1 MAFSLLK
8 TDGRLYRRMLGYLG
22 PYRRRFVLAMLAAL
36 PVAGVQGALAWMVGP
51 FTDTLLTR
59 QDFTLL
65 YAVPA
70 FLIGMTVI
78 QGVCQYVNEYNT
90 SYIGQSVTQT
100 MRAELFRKLATMEL
114 GYLKQTTLSDLL
126 TRYCIDPAQLQ
137 QAINDNLQ
145 DLIVKI
151 ATIIGLTVVILSL
164 NWQYALLSLAILSL
178 MTLPIAIISRKIRRM
193 DHVTREI
200 TARLFGTFNESVT
213 GYRVIKAYGL
223 DGYQFKRYDT
233 HLKDYFSA
241 AMRIIKAGI
250 MLKPAMQLIAACGI
264 GLVLA
269 LGVSHIQN
277 GTLTPGGLTSFIVSL
292 GLLISPIKTVGS
304 VLSKMQR
311 IMAPAERVFAK
322 MDLAPAIVEPP
333 DPLPVGDFQQ
343 LCYENVSFEY
353 EPGKPVLQQ
362 IDFTVHAGQTLAF
375 VGGSGGGKTTMMDLI
390 PRFIDPT
397 QGRLLYNGQDLRTLS
412 LAALR
417 QQIAIVSQDAILFDG
432 SIRDNI
438 AIGRL
443 SASDAE
449 IRTAMAMAY
458 LTDWVQSLERGWD
471 TPVGEDGCLLSGGQ
485 KQRVTIARAFL
496 KNAPILILDEATSAL
511 DNESEAIVQQ
521 ALANLLAGRTVLV
534 IAHRLSTIRHA
545 DRILVVEKGRIVESG
560 SHEALLAQEGVYHR
574 LYQLQFR
581 ERGEW
586 AAMAEA

>member
-1 MAFSLLK
+1 MAFTLLK
-8 TDGRLYRRMLGYLG
+8 TDIGIYRRMLGYLG
-22 PYRRRFVLAMLAAL
+22 PFRKRFILAMLASL
-36 PVAGVQGALAWMVGP
+36 PVAGVQGLLAWMVGP
-51 FTDTLLTR
+51 FTDKLLTQ
-59 QDFTLL
+59 QDFTML

-70 FLIGMTVI
+70 FLIGVTI
-78 QGVCQYVNEYNT
+78 AQGVCQYINEYNT

-100 MRAELFRKLATMEL
+100 MRADLFRKLATMDL
-114 GYLKQTTLSDLL
+114 GYLKRHTLSDLL

-151 ATIIGLTVVILSL
+151 ATIIGLACVLFWL
-164 NWQYALLSLAILSL
+164 NWQYAILSLVILSL
-178 MTLPIAIISRKIRRM
+178 MTLPISIISRKIRRM
-193 DHVTREI
+193 DHVTRAI
-200 TARLFGTFNESVT
+200 TSRLFVTFSESVR

-223 DGYQFKRYDT
+223 DGYQLKRYER
-233 HLKDYFSA
+233 HLRDYFSA
-241 AMRIIKAGI
+241 AMRIVKAGI
-250 MLKPAMQLIAACGI
+250 ILKPAMQIISACGI

-304 VLSKMQR
+304 AISKMQR
-311 IMAPAERVFAK
+311 IMAPAERVFEK
-322 MDLAPAIVEPP
+322 MDLDSAIADAPDAVSPEPFET
-333 DPLPVGDFQQ
+333 LR
-343 LCYENVSFEY
+343 YENVHFEY
-353 EPGKPVLQQ
+353 EAAKPVLND
-362 IDFTVHAGQTLAF
+362 ISFTVRAGETVAF

-397 QGRLLYNGQDLRTLS
+397 AGRVLLNERDLRDLS
-412 LAALR
+412 LAGLR
-417 QQIAIVSQDAILFDG
+417 QTMAIVSQDAILFDG
-432 SIRDNI
+432 TIRENI

-449 IRTAMAMAY
+449 IRDAMAMAY
-458 LTDWVQSLERGWD
+458 LSEWVDSLELGWD
-471 TPVGEDGCLLSGGQ
+471 APVGEDGCLLSGGQ

-521 ALANLLAGRTVLV
+521 ALANLLSGRTVLV

-545 DRILVVEKGRIVESG
+545 DRILVVEKGRIIETG
-560 SHEALLAQEGVYHR
+560 SHEALLAQNGAYHR
-574 LYQLQFR
+574 LYHLQFR
-581 ERGEW
+581 DR
-586 AAMAEA
+586 AETAVSNS